1 MQQPTGNRRQE
12 YPFDEVDLGLMLMTA
27 IVPPHWPWAVLLG
40 VQTIARR
47 SPNAVRRILD
57 TLGWEADAEAAQWL
71 LPGAS
76 KLLDAPKKTTTDQG
90 PATDAGP
97 SHGTL
102 SALSALSTPETTNQA
117 EVSLA
122 RVLERLPRRVDLL
135 RLKLPASTTAI
146 PLGVDHE
153 QQPIWVDLSSDT
165 YHIGLYGQTGAG
177 KDNLLRCWFTLLAR
191 RNSPDAI
198 QFALLDGKGDF
209 LLPQLSSLSHM
220 FIAPAGGY
228 GRKGDEAILAAVKTI
243 DAEAERRQSIIR
255 EAGCISRDQYVRKAG
270 QASMPLLCVVA
281 TDVMTSVAGDVEE
294 LLVNLVSKARSLGIR
309 VIVSMQTPT
318 GRDTRWRGN
327 LSTVLAGNLQLASQD
342 EPAMGLPARSLRYR
356 PSELPPSQQ
365 RPGVFVG
372 RVSGNQVL
380 VQAPYLAEDDFER
393 QIAVL
398 PRRASVAQLEPSDDL
413 LNDLLEEVESYQ
425 VVEPGQ
431 VEQNEG
437 NEGVSA
443 SGSEVTE
450 SNGVT
455 VTTEEVAR
463 IAALLASLPPSEVT
477 KRLPG
482 YSPRR
487 YAEYKAKVEHVRRLL
502 E

>member
-1 MQQPTGNRRQE
+1 MQQPTANRRQE

-76 KLLDAPKKTTTDQG
+76 KLLDAPKKTTTAQG

-97 SHGTL
+97 SLGTL
-102 SALSALSTPETTNQA
+102 EALSVLSAPETTSHA
-117 EVSLA
+117 EVSMA

-153 QQPIWVDLSSDT
+153 QQPIWVDLATDT

-177 KDNLLRCWFTLLAR
+177 KDNLLRCWFTLLTR
-191 RNSPDAI
+191 RNSPDTI
-198 QFALLDGKGDF
+198 QFAFLDGKGDW
-209 LLPQLSSLSHM
+209 LLPQLASLGHM

-228 GRKGDEAILAAVKTI
+228 GRKGDEAIMAAVKAI

-255 EAGCISRDQYVRKAG
+255 EAGCISRDQYVRKAS
-270 QASMPLLCVVA
+270 QAAMPLLCVIA

-294 LLVNLVSKARSLGIR
+294 LLVNQVSKARSLGIR

-342 EPAMGLPARSLRYR
+342 EPAMGLPARSLRFR

-372 RVSGNQVL
+372 RVGGEQVL

-393 QIAVL
+393 QVVAL
-398 PRRASVAQLEPSDDL
+398 PRKVSTPKAEVSDDL
-413 LNDLLEEVESYQ
+413 LDFLLTEVERYQ
-425 VVEPGQ
+425 PADRELG
-431 VEQNEG
+431 ESNEG
-437 NEGVSA
+437 NEGVTA
-443 SGSEVTE
+443 SGCDVTE
-450 SNGVT
+450 SIGVT
-455 VTTEEVAR
+455 VTAEEAAR
-463 IAALLASLPPSEVT
+463 IASLLATLPPSEVT

-482 YSPRR
+482 YTPRR
-487 YAEYKAKVEHVRRLL
+487 YAEFKAKVEKVRRMLG
-502 E
+502 